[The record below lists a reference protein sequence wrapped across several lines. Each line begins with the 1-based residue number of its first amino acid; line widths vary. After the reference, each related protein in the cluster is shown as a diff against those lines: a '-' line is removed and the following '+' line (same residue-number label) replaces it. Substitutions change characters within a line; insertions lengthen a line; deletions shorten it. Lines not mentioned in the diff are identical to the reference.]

1 MEKPNYQLYRGT
13 TLGEALQ
20 KTLDDFVSEQLIP
33 DSLSKKVM
41 DSFDKSINRILPQ
54 KAKNKVNFRAD
65 KLRAY
70 RYCDNVW
77 TFIVEQVDLKEAIE
91 PNAPVNRLKIV
102 ACDGQTKG
110 VIGGGG
116 GAHA

>member
-1 MEKPNYQLYRGT
+1 MGQ
-13 TLGEALQ
+13 ALQ
-20 KTLDDFVSEQLIP
+20 KTLDDFVGDQMIP
-33 DSLSKKVM
+33 DSLSKKIM
-41 DSFDKSINRILPQ
+41 DSFDKSINKILPH

-77 TFIVEQVDLKEAIE
+77 TFIVEQIDLRDAVEGGTVD
-91 PNAPVNRLKIV
+91 RLKIV

-110 VIGGGG
+110 QIG
-116 GAHA
+116 HA